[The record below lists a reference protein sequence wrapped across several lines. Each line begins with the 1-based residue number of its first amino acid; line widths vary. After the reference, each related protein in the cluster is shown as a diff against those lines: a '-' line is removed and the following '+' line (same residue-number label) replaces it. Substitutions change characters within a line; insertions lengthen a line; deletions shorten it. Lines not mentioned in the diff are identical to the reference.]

1 MLFAVNILINFGNT
15 AFDQAFNYYLK
26 DVLGLTSSYNGIIK
40 AAVGL
45 VSFVAN
51 TTLCIWIITK
61 TKIRRSMTVIIA
73 VCTVSAL
80 GTALVPNIGSSSAG
94 L

>member
-1 MLFAVNILINFGNT
+1 M
-15 AFDQAFNYYLK
+15 
-26 DVLGLTSSYNGIIK
+26 LGLTSSYNGIIK

-61 TKIRRSMTVIIA
+61 TKIRRSMAVIIA

-80 GTALVPNIGSSSAG
+80 GTALVPNIGIFIALGVIVYACRCSRA
-94 L
+94 